1 MDPSKE
7 GVDKYPIQD
16 FCLFAFDETELFG
29 LQEST
34 FDKLTSDVG
43 DLDEHFLG
51 TRSVFFQTKNP
62 KRTLNTI

>member
-1 MDPSKE
+1 MDLSKE
-7 GVDKYPIQD
+7 SVDKYPVQD

-29 LQEST
+29 QEST

-62 KRTLNTI
+62 NRILNTI